1 MTEHPASA
9 ELFGDRLQGGSSAV
23 IEAADGIKLRFA
35 HWPANGEMRGAILL
49 AQGRTEYIEK
59 AYEWIEKFRAR
70 GLHVAAFDFRGQGLS
85 ERLLPNRRRGYVE
98 DFEQFQL
105 DYDAAYAA
113 FRDFVGADVPM
124 VVCGHSMGG
133 LATTRFLSRHQLE
146 LKGAILS
153 APMLGLALPP
163 PISWGAYLISKA
175 ATALGFGA
183 RYVQG
188 CDDRSGPD
196 RGFEGNVLTHD
207 AERFERHSQFWEAY
221 PDLIVGGTTH
231 GWLSAA
237 YNEMN
242 SVASLPSDWLN
253 VPTIVLSADED
264 TVVSNSAIG
273 KFVDANPLAQR
284 VNLLGS
290 RHEPLMEV
298 EAVQAQVW
306 PAIDGLLDLI
316 LATPSEAR

>member
-9 ELFGDRLQGGSSAV
+9 QLYGNPPPGGSSAV

-35 HWPANGEMRGAILL
+35 HWPAKGEARGAILL

-70 GLHVAAFDFRGQGLS
+70 GLHVAAFDFRGQGMS
-85 ERLLPNRRRGYVE
+85 ERLLPNRRRGYVK
-98 DFEQFQL
+98 DFAQFQL
-105 DYDAAYAA
+105 DYDAAYSA
-113 FRDFVGADVPM
+113 FRSVVGDGVPI

-133 LATTRFLSRHQLE
+133 LATTRFLSRRQE
-146 LKGAILS
+146 GLKGAILS
-153 APMLGLALPP
+153 APMLDLALSPP
-163 PISWGAYLISKA
+163 LSWVAYLLSKT
-175 ATALGFGA
+175 ATALGFGT

-188 CDDRSGPD
+188 CDDRSGPE

-207 AERFERHSQFWEAY
+207 AARFERHSQFWEAH
-221 PDLIVGGTTH
+221 PNLIVGGTTH

-237 YNEMN
+237 YTEMS
-242 SVASLPSDWLN
+242 SVASLPNDWLS
-253 VPTIVLSADED
+253 VPAVILSADED

-273 KFVDANPLAQR
+273 KFVDANPSARR
-284 VNLLGS
+284 VNLAGS

-298 EAVQAQVW
+298 EAVQALVW
-306 PAIDGLLDLI
+306 PAIDEFLDGLLKP
-316 LATPSEAR
+316 PSVAH